1 MNRALLL
8 VLTVELILL
17 FLSWVLLVRPRFLVG
32 VLEERRERIYFFFG
46 AVSLSL
52 FFSWSFIL
60 GAMLALG
67 RVTFWPLIQNP

>member
-32 VLEERRERIYFFFG
+32 ELGERRERIYL
-46 AVSLSL
+46 VSGSVMLSL